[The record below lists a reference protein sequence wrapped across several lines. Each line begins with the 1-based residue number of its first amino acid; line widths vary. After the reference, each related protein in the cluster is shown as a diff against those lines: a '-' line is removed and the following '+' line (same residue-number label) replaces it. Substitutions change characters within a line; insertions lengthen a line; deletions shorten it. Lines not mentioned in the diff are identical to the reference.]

1 MTARLKHNKKRNTA
15 FLYESLVR
23 ELTKAVVE
31 KDAERKGMIVSII
44 KEFFSKGTPL
54 AKELSFYK
62 ALMETKRLDLYTAE
76 KMIVESKAGHSSL
89 NKEEL
94 FSEQS
99 RLISTINKQLPDTF
113 FSNFV
118 PNYRNLATIYQIF
131 NAEEDQTPLKSRVLL
146 ERMVIEDM
154 LLKEAK
160 QDANEKMVPVDNLVY
175 KSFTKKFNSEYT
187 DLLKEQQ
194 ELLNKYITSFSDSG
208 LELKVFLNEELGR
221 LKETINDSFNNN
233 LMKEDNNMTN
243 KAKEVLSVMEKYR
256 ERPID
261 EKMLKQILKIQ
272 ELVKELA

>member
-62 ALMETKRLDLYTAE
+62 ALMETRGIDLYTAE
-76 KMIVESKAGHSSL
+76 KMIVESKTGHSSL
-89 NKEEL
+89 DKKEL

-131 NAEEDQTPLKSRVLL
+131 NAEEDQTPLKSRILL
-146 ERMVIEDM
+146 ERTVIEGM
-154 LLKEAK
+154 LLRESK
-160 QDANEKMVPVDNLVY
+160 QGTNTEMVPVDNLVY

-221 LKETINDSFNNN
+221 LKQTINNSIDNS
-233 LMKEDNNMTN
+233 MIKEDENMTS
-243 KAKEVLSVMEKYR
+243 KARDVLSLMEQYK
-256 ERPID
+256 EKPID

-272 ELVKELA
+272 ELAKELV